1 MRSSSAFARKPVIPT
16 TRPRISCQLCGKDRP
31 ARRCDNPRSLCRG
44 RLLERSSEDPDDE
57 ADNRLI
63 GLELRQ
69 KIDPEYLQK
78 TAKRL
83 DVVWSV
89 SAKKKAKPDQCAC
102 CGGTGRGR
110 CFFCRGTGALTLG
123 SIVFCNL
130 EQGCKPCPA
139 CNSKGTRKCEH
150 CTGTGFRAA
159 WMDEPNCELSDSSND
174 GLEGY

>member
-31 ARRCDNPRSLCRG
+31 ARRCDNPWSLCRG

-89 SAKKKAKPDQCAC
+89 SAKKVRDIYTATADAIVLHLKDFWNTSLAILQKAKPDQCAC

-110 CFFCRGTGALTLG
+110 CFFCRGESCLNLRLGTNTSSPCVSPALW
-123 SIVFCNL
+123 
-130 EQGCKPCPA
+130 
-139 CNSKGTRKCEH
+139 
-150 CTGTGFRAA
+150 AA
-159 WMDEPNCELSDSSND
+159 LI
-174 GLEGY
+174 